1 MAEKDCTEVGLA
13 EKSEPSAGE
22 KIEKGQIGIERVDFM
37 EIAYRIYPAPN
48 GTIYSDENVKSID
61 DVIELFDYCQIA
73 EAMISKK
80 GWDYLVKKFSLPELY
95 KANKVSDWFD
105 CEKIEEFIAAIE
117 YEKSIAYNSEN
128 EHEAIAIFLEST
140 HFPAP

>member
-1 MAEKDCTEVGLA
+1 
-13 EKSEPSAGE
+13 
-22 KIEKGQIGIERVDFM
+22 M

-48 GTIYSDENVKSID
+48 GTIYSDKNVKSID
-61 DVIELFDYCQIA
+61 DVIELLDYCQIA

-105 CEKIEEFIAAIE
+105 CETIEEFIAAIE
-117 YEKSIAYNSEN
+117 YEKNIAYNSEN